1 MLHGGIFVTGTD
13 TGVGKTVVTAALCK
27 VMTAVKIRAVPFKPV
42 QTGAPLTEGGFF
54 REDLAFYRRNLEIDL
69 PDDWLS
75 PVCYEAPL
83 APAVAA
89 ALSDQPVDLD
99 VLDQFLWRLANRC
112 DMVLVEGAGGLA
124 VPLTTPDFTM
134 ADLACRWRLP
144 LLIVGRA
151 GLGTIN
157 HTVLTVRY
165 AREKGIP
172 LLGIILNGASVT
184 PDLAE
189 QTSPEMIRRMTGI
202 PILARLPHMGDIS
215 QAGLFAEYCRLLAAQ
230 LDIHKLTEEAAR
242 HAIDRP

>member
-1 MLHGGIFVTGTD
+1 MHKGIFITGTD

-27 VMTAVKIRAVPFKPV
+27 VMTTARIGAVPFKPV
-42 QTGAPLTEGGFF
+42 QTGAPMSDGGFF

-69 PDDWLS
+69 PDEWLS
-75 PVCYEAPL
+75 PACYEAPL

-89 ALSDQPVDLD
+89 ELSDQPVDVE
-99 VLDQFLWRLANRC
+99 VLDQSFRRLAGRRG
-112 DMVLVEGAGGLA
+112 MVLVEGAGGLA

-157 HTVLTVRY
+157 HTVLTAHY
-165 AREKGIP
+165 AMEKGIP
-172 LLGIILNGASVT
+172 VLGIILNGASET

-189 QTSPEMIRRMTGI
+189 RTSPEMITRMTGI
-202 PILARLPHMGDIS
+202 PILARLPQLGDIS
-215 QAGLFAEYCRLLAAQ
+215 QAGPFAEYCRLLAAQ
-230 LDIHKLTEEAAR
+230 LDVHKLTEEAAR
-242 HAIDRP
+242 LCNR